1 MIYLV
6 AIELFF
12 FLSKKSLHHLDLIV
26 KYFPSSKNFH
36 LEQLLP

>member
-6 AIELFF
+6 AIELF